1 MKIQFYLALAVIS
14 AVAFAQAAPPTDASI
29 KQTLTVMHVEKM
41 LDQMFLQMDAAMK
54 SGMEQGLQQSLH
66 GHELN
71 AAQKAAIEK
80 FKERLSAIMKDELS
94 FAKMQDIYL
103 QAYRETFTQ
112 EEVNSI
118 TAFYSS
124 PVGKTVVEKI
134 PVAMQRAG
142 ALMQERIAPMIQKMQ
157 TMQEEFVKE
166 LSQTK

>member
-1 MKIQFYLALAVIS
+1 MKIQFYLALAITS
-14 AVAFAQAAPPTDASI
+14 AVAFAEAAPPTDASI

-41 LDQMFLQMDAAMK
+41 VDQMFLQMDAAMK
-54 SGMEQGLQQSLH
+54 AGMEQGLQQSLH

-80 FKERLSAIMKDELS
+80 FKERLSATMKDDLS

-124 PVGKTVVEKI
+124 PVGKQLWRRFPSPCRE
-134 PVAMQRAG
+134 PAHSCRNASPQ
-142 ALMQERIAPMIQKMQ
+142 
-157 TMQEEFVKE
+157 
-166 LSQTK
+166 

>member
-1 MKIQFYLALAVIS
+1 MKIQFYLALAVSS
-14 AVAFAQAAPPTDASI
+14 AVEFAQPAPPTDESI
-29 KQTLTVMHVEKM
+29 KQMLTVMHVEKM
-41 LDQMFLQMDAAMK
+41 LDQMFLQMDAGMK
-54 SGMEQGLQQSLH
+54 AGMEQGLQQSLH

-80 FKERLSAIMKDELS
+80 FKERLTAMMKDELS
-94 FAKMQDIYL
+94 FVKMQDIYL

-134 PVAMQRAG
+134 PIAMQKAG
-142 ALMQERIAPMIQKMQ
+142 ALMQARIAPMIQKMQ

>member
-1 MKIQFYLALAVIS
+1 MKIQFYIALAVTS
-14 AVAFAQAAPPTDASI
+14 AVAFAQSAPPTDESI
-29 KQTLTVMHVEKM
+29 KQMLTVMHVEKM

-80 FKERLSAIMKDELS
+80 FKEKLSAIMKDELS

-103 QAYRETFTQ
+103 QAYRETFT
-112 EEVNSI
+112 EEDVNGV
-118 TAFYSS
+118 TAFYRS

-134 PVAMQRAG
+134 PIAMQKAG
-142 ALMQERIAPMIQKMQ
+142 ALMQTRITPMVQKMQ

>member
-1 MKIQFYLALAVIS
+1 MRIQFYLALTITS

-54 SGMEQGLQQSLH
+54 TGMEQGLQQSLH

-80 FKERLSAIMKDELS
+80 FKERLSSTMKDELS

-124 PVGKTVVEKI
+124 PAGKTVVEKI

-142 ALMQERIAPMIQKMQ
+142 ALMQERIAPLIQKMQ

>member
-1 MKIQFYLALAVIS
+1 MKIQFYIALAVTS
-14 AVAFAQAAPPTDASI
+14 AVAVAQSAPPTDESI
-29 KQTLTVMHVEKM
+29 KQMLTVMHVEKM

-66 GHELN
+66 GQELN

-80 FKERLSAIMKDELS
+80 FKEKLSATMKDELS

-103 QAYRETFTQ
+103 QAYRDTFTQ
-112 EEVNSI
+112 EDVTSI
-118 TAFYSS
+118 TAFYNS
-124 PVGKTVVEKI
+124 PIGKTVVEKI
-134 PVAMQRAG
+134 PIAMQKAG
-142 ALMQERIAPMIQKMQ
+142 TLMQARITPMVQKMQ

>member
-1 MKIQFYLALAVIS
+1 MKIQFYLALAVTS
-14 AVAFAQAAPPTDASI
+14 AVAFAQAAPPTDESI
-29 KQTLTVMHVEKM
+29 KQMLTVMHVEKM
-41 LDQMFLQMDAAMK
+41 LDQMFLQMDASMK
-54 SGMEQGLQQSLH
+54 AEMEQGLQQSLH

-80 FKERLSAIMKDELS
+80 FKERLSSTMKDELS

-134 PVAMQRAG
+134 PIAMQKAG
-142 ALMQERIAPMIQKMQ
+142 TLMQARIAPMIQKMQ
-157 TMQEEFVKE
+157 TMQEEFVRE

>member
-1 MKIQFYLALAVIS
+1 MKIQFYLALAITS
-14 AVAFAQAAPPTDASI
+14 AVAFAEAAPPTDASI

-80 FKERLSAIMKDELS
+80 FKERLSATMKDDLS

-118 TAFYSS
+118 IAFYSS

-157 TMQEEFVKE
+157 TMQEDFVKE